1 VIVIRAPAKK
11 TLTQHGRSAAVVL
24 DVAHYEALLEEVE
37 AIREIR
43 EARAEL
49 DRGEGI
55 PHTDAIA
62 RQCERNG
69 SRTGDSHDRLGLR
82 TEITSAQYGMLR
94 WSGALAM

>member
-1 VIVIRAPAKK
+1 MLRQRK
-11 TLTQHGRSAAVVL
+11 L
-24 DVAHYEALLEEVE
+24 VASVRPVEALLEEVE

-55 PHTDAIA
+55 PHADAIA

-69 SRTGDSHDRLGLR
+69 SPTGDSHDKLGLSS
-82 TEITSAQYGMLR
+82 EITSAQYGILR